1 MNQEIVFKKGIT
13 RLCHFTKSSNLPYI
27 LGTGDEE
34 ANGIISNKAIR
45 DSECK
50 FLKLNDIH
58 RYGNRPEL
66 ICLSV
71 EYPNFFF
78 FEKSIEKEKESLLND
93 WVVLLISPSIIN
105 EETYFCPVNAAKN
118 RGAHIGKGSRK
129 FMELFNTEVLGLNR
143 SVSMLPN
150 IPTNNQAE
158 VLSPDMIPK
167 DKIIGLVFSSK
178 KQARNEVL
186 RLKLCQI
193 ELRNLKI
200 YYSHEWFKRNSAYS
214 IMQGKV
220 LKLYELEE

>member
-58 RYGNRPEL
+58 RYDNRPEL

-93 WVVLLISPSIIN
+93 WVVLLISPNIIN
-105 EETYFCPVNAAKN
+105 EDTYFCPVNAAKN
-118 RGAHIGKGSRK
+118 KGYHIGQGSQK
-129 FMELFNTEVLGLNR
+129 FMELFDTEVLGFKR
-143 SVSMLPN
+143 SPLMLPN
-150 IPTNNQAE
+150 TPTNNQAE
-158 VLSPDMIPK
+158 VLSLDMIPK
-167 DKIIGLVFSSK
+167 DKIIGLVFSSL
-178 KQARNEVL
+178 KQAKDEVL

-200 YYSHEWFKRNSAYS
+200 HYSDAWFKKDSVYS
-214 IMQGKV
+214 IMQGKI
-220 LKLYELEE
+220 LELHELEK

>member
-58 RYGNRPEL
+58 RYDNRPEL

-78 FEKSIEKEKESLLND
+78 FEKSIENTKIKEAHYMCDVIHAMIDEGVERGRKEGREEGIQKGKLEGANIIIRLYEILLN
-93 WVVLLISPSIIN
+93 
-105 EETYFCPVNAAKN
+105 E
-118 RGAHIGKGSRK
+118 GSMDKLKRA
-129 FMELFNTEVLGLNR
+129 T
-143 SVSMLPN
+143 
-150 IPTNNQAE
+150 
-158 VLSPDMIPK
+158 K
-167 DKIIGLVFSSK
+167 DESY
-178 KQARNEVL
+178 R
-186 RLKLCQI
+186 
-193 ELRNLKI
+193 
-200 YYSHEWFKRNSAYS
+200 
-214 IMQGKV
+214 
-220 LKLYELEE
+220 YELLKEYHLI

>member
-58 RYGNRPEL
+58 RYDNRPEL

-118 RGAHIGKGSRK
+118 RGAHIGKGSQK

-178 KQARNEVL
+178 KQARDEVL
-186 RLKLCQI
+186 RL
-193 ELRNLKI
+193 N
-200 YYSHEWFKRNSAYS
+200 
-214 IMQGKV
+214 
-220 LKLYELEE
+220 

>member
-1 MNQEIVFKKGIT
+1 VNQGIVFKKGIT

-58 RYGNRPEL
+58 RYDNRPEL

>member
-1 MNQEIVFKKGIT
+1 
-13 RLCHFTKSSNLPYI
+13 
-27 LGTGDEE
+27 
-34 ANGIISNKAIR
+34 
-45 DSECK
+45 
-50 FLKLNDIH
+50 
-58 RYGNRPEL
+58 
-66 ICLSV
+66 
-71 EYPNFFF
+71 
-78 FEKSIEKEKESLLND
+78 
-93 WVVLLISPSIIN
+93 
-105 EETYFCPVNAAKN
+105 
-118 RGAHIGKGSRK
+118 
-129 FMELFNTEVLGLNR
+129 MELFNTEVLGLNR

-167 DKIIGLVFSSK
+167 DKIIGLVYSSK
-178 KQARNEVL
+178 KQARDEVL